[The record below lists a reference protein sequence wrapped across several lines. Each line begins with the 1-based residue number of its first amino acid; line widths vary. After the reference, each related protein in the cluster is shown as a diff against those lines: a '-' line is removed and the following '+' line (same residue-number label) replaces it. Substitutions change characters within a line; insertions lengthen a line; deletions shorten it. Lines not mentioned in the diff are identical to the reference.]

1 MTMETFIQD
10 ARFAIRMLMKKPGF
24 TAVAVLTLA
33 LGIGVNTA
41 MFSFVDAVLL
51 KPLGYADAERLVTI
65 SETFPQCE
73 RCLPSPPTYVE
84 WKTQNTVFSHVS
96 AYKQSTDSLNL
107 TGQGDAEQIQGRF
120 VSADYFETIG
130 IQPAMGRA
138 FAEGEDQIGNEQ
150 VVVLSNRFWQRRF
163 GADAGV
169 VGSSITLN
177 EQPYTVIGV
186 LPSGGVLDRMENDVW
201 LPLTIRPDQMRR
213 STQFFSARARLKPG
227 VSVEQADA
235 EMKRLSESIAA
246 QDASRKG
253 FSVIV
258 EPLRKSIVSTDLRGV
273 MLLLMG
279 AVLFILLIASVNVAN
294 LLLARGAS
302 RHKEIVIRTAV
313 GAGRRRLVRQLL
325 TESLLLAVA
334 GGVAGVLLAF
344 WLIEAFSAFMP
355 ASTIPQEAEVAIDLR
370 ALAFTAGISL
380 VTGVLFGVIP
390 AWQATKVNLRAVL
403 QEQSAGASARLSR
416 NKSRSLLLIS
426 EIALTFVLVVGAT
439 LLIRSFGRLLQV
451 DPGFQ
456 SEEIL
461 TFRTTLS
468 QSRFPQPAQAMAY
481 QEEMLA
487 GIRALSGVKSV
498 SITNSLPMSG
508 SGGGTDFLVAG
519 RPEKRSGNA
528 RVRAID
534 ADYFKAMGISLIK
547 GRSFAQYDVA
557 TSPVVAT
564 INQTMAQK
572 IWPEGDPLGQ
582 QLLFLG
588 PQPFTIVGVVTNT
601 KHNGLSSESPLEIYV
616 PRAQI
621 PAQWFNFLGRSLNFV
636 ARTSEDPKKIIA
648 GVQSIAA
655 GIDKDQPLYAI
666 KTMDQVFSES
676 IAQPRFTTLLFGIF
690 GALALLL
697 AATGIY
703 GVMSYSA
710 AQRTQEIGIRM
721 ALGAT
726 PRDAL
731 NLVMGQGLKLVIAGV
746 IIGAGAS
753 FALTRFLS
761 SLLFGVSATDP
772 LTFAITPLL
781 LAGVALGACF
791 APARRATKVDPIVAL
806 RYE

>member
-1 MTMETFIQD
+1 MDNFLKD
-10 ARFAIRMLMKKPGF
+10 LRYGIRMLARKPGF
-24 TAVAVLTLA
+24 TAIAALTLA

-51 KPLGYADAERLVTI
+51 KPLGYADAERLVTV
-65 SETFPQCE
+65 SETFPQCA
-73 RCLPSPPTYVE
+73 RCIPSPPTYIE

-96 AYKQSTDSLNL
+96 AYTLSTNSVNL

-120 VSADYFETIG
+120 VSANYFETIG
-130 IQPAMGRA
+130 IQPSIGRT

-150 VVVLSNRFWQRRF
+150 VVILSNRFWKRKF

-169 VGSSITLN
+169 LGSSLTLD
-177 EQPYTVIGV
+177 EKPYTIIGV
-186 LPSGGVLDRMENDVW
+186 LPEGGVLNRMENEVW
-201 LPLTIRPDQMRR
+201 LPLAIRPDQMRR
-213 STQFFSARARLKPG
+213 STQFFSVRARLKAG

-235 EMKRLSESIAA
+235 EMKRLAESIAA
-246 QDASRKG
+246 EDDSRKN
-253 FSVIV
+253 FSTIV

-294 LLLARGAS
+294 LLLARGAA
-302 RHKEIVIRTAV
+302 RHREIVIRTAV

-325 TESLLLAVA
+325 TESLLLAVL
-334 GGVAGVLLAF
+334 GGAAGVTLAF
-344 WLIEAFSAFMP
+344 WLIEAFTALMP
-355 ASTIPQEAEVAIDLR
+355 ASTIPLEAAVAIDLR
-370 ALAFTAGISL
+370 ALAFTAGVSML
-380 VTGVLFGVIP
+380 TGVLFGIIP
-390 AWQATKVNLRAVL
+390 AWQATKVNLRTAL

-416 NKSRSLLLIS
+416 NKSRNLLLIS

-439 LLIRSFGRLLQV
+439 LLIRSFGRLLDV

-456 SEEIL
+456 SEKAL
-461 TFRTTLS
+461 TFRTTLA
-468 QSRFPQPAQAMAY
+468 QSRFSQPAQAAAY

-487 GIRALSGVKSV
+487 RIGALPGVKSV
-498 SITNSLPMSG
+498 SVTNSLPMSG
-508 SGGGTDFLVAG
+508 AGGGTDFLVAG
-519 RPEKRSGNA
+519 RAEKRSGNA

-534 ADYFKAMGISLIK
+534 ADYFKTMGMSLIS
-547 GRSFAQYDVA
+547 GRSFAKSDSANSQAVA
-557 TSPVVAT
+557 L
-564 INQTMAQK
+564 INENMARK

-582 QLLFLG
+582 QLIFLG
-588 PQPFTIVGVVTNT
+588 PHPITIVGVVADT
-601 KHNGLSSESPLEIYV
+601 KHNGLSSDSPLEIYV

-636 ARTSEDPKKIIA
+636 ARTSEDPKKM
-648 GVQSIAA
+648 IAA
-655 GIDKDQPLYAI
+655 VQAVAANIDKDQPLFAI
-666 KTMDQVFSES
+666 KTLDQVFSES
-676 IAQPRFTTLLFGIF
+676 VAEPRFTTLLFGIF

-710 AQRTQEIGIRM
+710 TQRTQEIGIRM
-721 ALGAT
+721 ALGAA
-726 PRDAL
+726 PRDVL
-731 NLVMGQGLKLVIAGV
+731 TLVMGQGLKIVIAGV

-772 LTFAITPLL
+772 LAFAITPLL

-791 APARRATKVDPIVAL
+791 APARRATRVDPIIAL